1 MRSRARRRWQVL
13 VLASLVGVACLAW
26 SRAAGAAAPP
36 PVGNF
41 ASGAATELPD
51 PGGNPPGS
59 YIWSCQP
66 SAAHPYP
73 VILVHGT
80 LANENFSW
88 QALSPMLANAGYCVY
103 AFNYGAD
110 ASTAGHFYGFGRT
123 DQADGGLGAL
133 EPQGH

>member
-1 MRSRARRRWQVL
+1 MRTRRLPARMGRTSRRPVL
-13 VLASLVGVACLAW
+13 TAILAGLICLVASG
-26 SRAAGAAAPP
+26 AAGAAPL

-41 ASGAATELPD
+41 SSGIASEFTD

-59 YIWSCQP
+59 DVSNCRP
-66 SAAHPYP
+66 SASHPYP

-103 AFNYGAD
+103 AFNYGAN
-110 ASTAGHFYGFGRT
+110 ASTAGH
-123 DQADGGLGAL
+123 L
-133 EPQGH
+133 